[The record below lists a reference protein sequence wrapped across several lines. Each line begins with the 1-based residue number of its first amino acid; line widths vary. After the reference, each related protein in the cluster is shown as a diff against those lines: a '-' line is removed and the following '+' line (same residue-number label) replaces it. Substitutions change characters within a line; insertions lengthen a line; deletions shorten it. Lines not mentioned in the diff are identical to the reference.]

1 MSDVFISYARS
12 TKAQAQQIAGG
23 LRALG
28 YDVWQDDLIPAHRA
42 YGQVIEEHLAA
53 ARAVVVVWSPDATRS
68 EWVRSEASRARAAG
82 KLVQLTVDK
91 TPLPMP
97 FDQIECANLVGWSG
111 DPGAAGWRKVLA
123 SIGHLT
129 GRSGVAPVEPARVV
143 AGRPSICVLPF
154 ANMSGDAEQ
163 EYFSDGVS
171 EDIITDLAKVS
182 ALSVV
187 ARNTAFTFKGRSVD
201 APSLAR
207 QLNVGHVLAGS
218 VRKSGNRV
226 RISAQL
232 IDGRAGDTVWAER
245 WDRDLVDI
253 FALQDEISQ
262 AVVGALKLKLL
273 PEERAAMAR
282 RGTANPE
289 AYTLYL
295 QARQLHVSGNQ
306 GDPRRE
312 ARVIRLCRQAT
323 EIDPDYAA
331 AWALMALAQTW
342 LAFTHGV
349 EGDDG
354 WAAAERALSLDP
366 DLAEAHAVRA
376 RRLAEHGREDEA
388 FAEVERAL
396 ALDGDSYEANM
407 TAARLKFR
415 KGLIED
421 AIRYYEQAAS
431 TQMEADFGCSGML
444 ITCYTAVGDREGA
457 RRAAVATLA
466 RAEQVLVD
474 EPANGAAM
482 GFGAGALAVL
492 GEAERAREWIARA
505 LRTDPDNLNMRYN
518 LACAL
523 SVHLRDV
530 EGALELLGSYFARVT
545 PGWLSNA
552 KVDPDLEPVRRD
564 PRFEDMV
571 RAAEARLAATDIAQ

>member
-12 TKAQAQQIAGG
+12 TRVQAQAIAER

-42 YGQVIEEHLAA
+42 YGPMIEERLAA
-53 ARAVVVVWSPDATRS
+53 AKAVVVVWSPDAARS

-91 TPLPMP
+91 TLLPMP
-97 FDQIECANLVGWSG
+97 FDQIECANLVDWGG
-111 DPGAAGWRKVLA
+111 DPDAAGWRKVLA
-123 SIGHLT
+123 SIAHLT
-129 GRSGVAPVEPARVV
+129 GQAAGAEPARGPP
-143 AGRPSICVLPF
+143 AATLAPGARLSICVLPF

-187 ARNTAFTFKGRSVD
+187 ARNTAFTFKGKSID
-201 APSLAR
+201 TPSLAR
-207 QLNVGHVLAGS
+207 QLNVGHVLTGS
-218 VRKSGNRV
+218 VRKSGNQV

-232 IDGRAGDTVWAER
+232 IDAIAGDNVWTER

-273 PEERAAMAR
+273 PEERAAIAR
-282 RGTANPE
+282 RGTANPD
-289 AYTLYL
+289 AYNLYL

-306 GDPRRE
+306 GDPGRE
-312 ARVIRLCRQAT
+312 AKVIRLCRRAT
-323 EIDPDYAA
+323 EIDPNYAA

-366 DLAEAHAVRA
+366 GLAEAHAVKA
-376 RRLAEHGREDEA
+376 RRLAEHGRVEEA
-388 FAEVERAL
+388 FAEVEIAL
-396 ALDGDSYEANM
+396 ALDNESYEANV

-421 AIRYYEQAAS
+421 AIRYYERAAS

-444 ITCYTAVGDREGA
+444 ITCYTAIGDRQGA
-457 RRAAVATLA
+457 RRAALATLA
-466 RAEQVLVD
+466 RAEQVLAND
-474 EPANGAAM
+474 PGNGAAM

-492 GEAERAREWIARA
+492 GDAERARDWIARA
-505 LRTDPDNLNMRYN
+505 LRIDPGNMNMRYN

-523 SVHLRDV
+523 SVHLRRASRGRSTCWDHTSRASRPV
-530 EGALELLGSYFARVT
+530 GSTT
-545 PGWLSNA
+545 P
-552 KVDPDLEPVRRD
+552 R
-564 PRFEDMV
+564 
-571 RAAEARLAATDIAQ
+571 